1 MADDGVVKTDRGRA
15 KKKKTTEKGHLL
27 GIETVDFD
35 SGDYSNI
42 AAAFFVDSIVEATP
56 ATVDDGFERLA
67 LWCVPSGAAIE
78 SKKRKK
84 KRTIRNSRLIE
95 LRADGHLWGD
105 HNNEMIA

>member
-1 MADDGVVKTDRGRA
+1 MAGPLTFFRWSAGNGSWPTMESSKRTEA
-15 KKKKTTEKGHLL
+15 EQKKKTTEKGHLL

-84 KRTIRNSRLIE
+84 KEPSVTRV
-95 LRADGHLWGD
+95 
-105 HNNEMIA
+105 